1 MEFKE
6 NQENVEEQIDQ
17 TLNELFTSK
26 PAMLEKIKDNR
37 DFIKNVKKEEL
48 PSTTVKVFGVKDVNV
63 NAILKDNI
71 WNRSIFTTD
80 KLCRMFLG
88 ATLAQLKKYEA
99 KKRHASFDAWWIL
112 ILIFLGVGGVILVIM
127 FLLPKLG
134 NIGGI
139 I

>member
-1 MEFKE
+1 MRNLEFKE
-6 NQENVEEQIDQ
+6 EKKQDMDDDLDKI
-17 TLNELFTSK
+17 FKSR
-26 PAMLEKIKDNR
+26 PAMIEKIRDNREFVEKIKKD
-37 DFIKNVKKEEL
+37 DL
-48 PSTTVKVFGVKDVNV
+48 PDTTMKVFGVKDVNV

-99 KKRHASFDAWWIL
+99 KKRYGTFEHWWLL
-112 ILIFLGVGGVILVIM
+112 ILIFLGVGGIILVII